1 MDGWM
6 DGWINMLWCYM
17 VFSVV
22 GQQKKYTHVHTAMHY
37 CNDIEE
43 TEE

>member
-1 MDGWM
+1 MAA
-6 DGWINMLWCYM
+6 ISETICYGG
-17 VFSVV
+17 VVIVV
-22 GQQKKYTHVHTAMHY
+22 GQKKYTHVHTAMHY